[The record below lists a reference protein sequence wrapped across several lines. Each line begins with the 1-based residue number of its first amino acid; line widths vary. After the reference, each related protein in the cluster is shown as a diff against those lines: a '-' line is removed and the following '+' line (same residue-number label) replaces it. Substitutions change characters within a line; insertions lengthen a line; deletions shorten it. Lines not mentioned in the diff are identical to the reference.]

1 MANEI
6 FKELKYDGKKI
17 IAEVARRD
25 AKGNVIDVTYV
36 DFSSAQSITGTK
48 TFNTIKATSL
58 YIGDE
63 LSWYIAD
70 YTNHGRTWELFA
82 PDSIYSIQLGDC
94 GFTVDTG
101 EDFNMFQVDDAGV
114 HIGRGRLDDPDYPVN
129 RIVNSIDSSSTEKQ
143 LATAKA
149 IFSLFQSAGAGGD
162 FKKSN
167 FIQQKPT
174 DAENR
179 RSGYY
184 IVDDA
189 VTKFG
194 LPSDTSRMIWGTLVQ
209 YYNDSTATAKSGG
222 DNKSFVQIYFPDAQN
237 YFYIRSFFGNENAW
251 LNKWNVSNGATGN
264 ITWGWNKISASSN
277 AINMGSELPLSN
289 NTIDTMF
296 IPASFNSKD
305 VLKCLKIMQSPGHD
319 MTPYSSSTMSSY
331 VQIGNI
337 LICWGVC
344 HPASVGIDTITTVSF
359 PKSFFWYPTVV
370 MQNTKVSITYFRNG
384 QVLTEVTAN
393 SFSYSNSASD
403 ISNILWIAIGKA
415 LKV

>member
-1 MANEI
+1 MANSA
-6 FKELKYDGKKI
+6 KYNIYKI
-17 IAEVARRD
+17 PSEGEFD
-25 AKGNVIDVTYV
+25 DKYV

-63 LSWYIAD
+63 LSWHIAD
-70 YTNHGRTWELFA
+70 YTNHGRTWELLA

-94 GFTVDTG
+94 GFTVDTR

-114 HIGRGRLDDPDYPVN
+114 HIGRGSLTNTDYPVSK
-129 RIVNSIDSSSTEKQ
+129 IVNSIDSSSTDKQ

-162 FKKSN
+162 FKKFN

-184 IVDDA
+184 IVDGA
-189 VTKFG
+189 VAKFG
-194 LPSDTSRMIWGTLVQ
+194 LPSDTYQWGTLVQ
-209 YYNDSTATAKSGG
+209 YYNDSTATATSGG
-222 DNKSFVQIYFPDAQN
+222 ENKSFVQIYFPDKQN
-237 YFYIRSFFGNENAW
+237 YFYIRSFFGSENTW

-264 ITWGWNKISASSN
+264 ITWGWNKISSSSN
-277 AINMGSELPLSN
+277 AINMGSRLSFSN
-289 NTIDTMF
+289 NTIGTIF
-296 IPASFNSKD
+296 VPASFNQND
-305 VLKCLKIMQSPGHD
+305 LLQYLKIMQSKGYD
-319 MTPYSSSTMSSY
+319 MVPFARSTVSSY

-344 HPASVGIDTITTVSF
+344 HPDSVGNDTITTVSF
-359 PKSFFWYPTVV
+359 PKSFYWYPTVV
-370 MQNTKVSITYFRNG
+370 MQNTNQIEIQYRNG
-384 QVLTEVTAN
+384 QILTGLIGSN
-393 SFSYSNSASD
+393 FSYYNSASEM
-403 ISNILWIAIGKA
+403 SNILWIAIGKA
-415 LKV
+415 QDF

>member
-1 MANEI
+1 MANSA
-6 FKELKYDGKKI
+6 KYNIYKMPSEGEFDDK
-17 IAEVARRD
+17 
-25 AKGNVIDVTYV
+25 YV

-63 LSWYIAD
+63 LSWYIAN
-70 YTNHGRTWELFA
+70 YTNHGRTWELNA
-82 PDSIYSIQLGDC
+82 LDSIYSIQLGDC
-94 GFTVDTG
+94 GFTVDTR
-101 EDFNMFQVDDAGV
+101 EDLNMFQVDNAGV
-114 HIGRGRLDDPDYPVN
+114 HIGRGTLNNTDYPVN
-129 RIVNSIDSSSTEKQ
+129 EIVNSIDSSSTEKQ

-162 FKKSN
+162 FKKFN

-184 IVDDA
+184 IVDSA
-189 VTKFG
+189 VAKFG
-194 LPSDTSRMIWGTLVQ
+194 LPSDTYQWGTLVQ
-209 YYNDSTATAKSGG
+209 YYNDSTETATSGG
-222 DNKSFVQIYFPDAQN
+222 ENKSFVQIYFPDSQN

-251 LNKWNVSNGATGN
+251 LKKWNVSNGATGN
-264 ITWGWNKISASSN
+264 ITWGWNKISSSSN
-277 AINMGSELPLSN
+277 AINMVSRLPFSN
-289 NTIDTMF
+289 NTIDTMY
-296 IPASFNSKD
+296 IPASFNPND
-305 VLKCLKIMQSPGHD
+305 VLKYLKIMQSKGHD
-319 MTPYSSSTMSSY
+319 MTPSASSTVSSY

-344 HPASVGIDTITTVSF
+344 HPASVGIDTTTTVSF
-359 PKSFFWYPTVV
+359 PKSFHWYPTVV
-370 MQNTKVSITYFRNG
+370 MQNTKVSITYCRNG
-384 QVLTEVTAN
+384 QVLTGVAVN

-415 LKV
+415 RDF

>member
-1 MANEI
+1 MANSV
-6 FKELKYDGKKI
+6 KYNTYKI
-17 IAEVARRD
+17 PSEGEFD
-25 AKGNVIDVTYV
+25 DKYV

-48 TFNTIKATSL
+48 TFNMIKATSL

-63 LSWYIAD
+63 LSWHIAN
-70 YTNHGRTWELFA
+70 YTNHGMTWELLA

-94 GFTVDTG
+94 GFTVDTW
-101 EDFNMFQVDDAGV
+101 EDFNMFQVDDVGV
-114 HIGRGRLDDPDYPVN
+114 HIGRGSLTNTDYPVSE
-129 RIVNSIDSSSTEKQ
+129 IVNSIDSSSTDKQ

-162 FKKSN
+162 FKKFN

-184 IVDDA
+184 IVDSA
-189 VTKFG
+189 VAKFG
-194 LPSDTSRMIWGTLVQ
+194 LPSGTYQWGTLVQ
-209 YYNDSTATAKSGG
+209 YYNDSTATATSGG
-222 DNKSFVQIYFPDAQN
+222 DNKSFVQIYFPDGQN
-237 YFYIRSFFGNENAW
+237 YFYIRSFFGNEYTW

-264 ITWGWNKISASSN
+264 ITWGWNKISSSSN
-277 AINMGSELPLSN
+277 AINMGSRLSYSN

-296 IPASFNSKD
+296 IPASFNSND
-305 VLKCLKIMQSPGHD
+305 VLKYLKIMQSQGHD
-319 MTPYSSSTMSSY
+319 MIPNARSSVSSY

-344 HPASVGIDTITTVSF
+344 HPTSVGIDTTTTVSF
-359 PKSFFWYPTVV
+359 PKSFYWYPTVV
-370 MQNTKVSITYFRNG
+370 MQNTKVSITYYRNG
-384 QVLTEVTAN
+384 QVLTDLVGS
-393 SFSYSNSASD
+393 SFSYYNSASD

-415 LKV
+415 KDF